1 MTGVRKIAVVS
12 NLVAVLLFTAR
23 IAEDHVVKM
32 RVQTLRSPGGGGG
45 GAVTHFTDGG
55 GGGFRGNFLGLK
67 FWPKGFFWVYER
79 RANLF
84 GS

>member
-45 GAVTHFTDGG
+45 GQSHILLMEEG

-67 FWPKGFFWVYER
+67 FWPKGFF
-79 RANLF
+79 L
-84 GS
+84 GL